1 MKRINKYFAMFSVLL
16 LTLTSLLSVAPA
28 FADEATTNTVTLHKI
43 LQTESNLNKSN
54 FPGTT
59 GLNGKD
65 YKGGAISDLAG
76 YFGEGSKEI
85 EGAFFALALKE
96 DKSGKV
102 QYVKAKEGNK
112 LTPALINKDGTPEIT
127 VNIDEAVSGLT
138 PEGDTGLVFN
148 TKGLKG
154 EFKIVEVKSKSTYN
168 NNGSLL
174 AASKAV
180 PVNITLPLVN
190 EDGVVADAHVYPKN
204 TEEKPEIDKNFAK
217 TNDLTALT
225 DVNRLLTA
233 GANYGNYA
241 RDKATATAEIGK
253 VVPYEVKTKIHK
265 GSKYENLVWTDIMS
279 NGLTMG
285 STVSLKASGT
295 TETFAKDTDYELS
308 IDARG
313 FTLKFTA
320 DGLGK
325 LEKAA
330 KTADI
335 EFTLT
340 YSATVNGQAI
350 IDNPESNDIKLSYG
364 NKPGKDLTELPVT
377 PSKGEVTVAKT
388 WSDGI
393 APDGVNV
400 VYTLK
405 DKDKTVASVS
415 LTKTSKGTIDL
426 GNGIKFEVSGNFSGK
441 FTGLENKSYMISERV
456 SGYGSAIN
464 LENGK
469 VTITNTKDSDN
480 PTPLNPTEPK
490 VETHGKKFV
499 KTNEQ
504 GDRLAGAQF
513 VVKNSAGKY
522 LALKADQSEGQK
534 TLAAK
539 KIALDE
545 VIAAYNKLS
554 ATDQKGEK
562 GITAKELIKTKQAD
576 YDAAF
581 IEARTAYEWITDKA
595 RAITYTSN
603 DQGQFEVTGLADGTY
618 NLEETLA
625 PAGFAKLAGN
635 IKFVVNQGSY
645 ITGGN
650 IDYVANSNQKDA
662 TRVENKKVTIPQTG
676 GIGTILFTIIG
687 LSIMLGAVVIMKRRQ
702 SKEA

>member
-1 MKRINKYFAMFSVLL
+1 MKRINKYFAMFSALL

-364 NKPGKDLTELPVT
+364 NK
-377 PSKGEVTVAKT
+377 
-388 WSDGI
+388 
-393 APDGVNV
+393 
-400 VYTLK
+400 
-405 DKDKTVASVS
+405 
-415 LTKTSKGTIDL
+415 
-426 GNGIKFEVSGNFSGK
+426 
-441 FTGLENKSYMISERV
+441 
-456 SGYGSAIN
+456 
-464 LENGK
+464 
-469 VTITNTKDSDN
+469 
-480 PTPLNPTEPK
+480 
-490 VETHGKKFV
+490 
-499 KTNEQ
+499 
-504 GDRLAGAQF
+504 
-513 VVKNSAGKY
+513 
-522 LALKADQSEGQK
+522 
-534 TLAAK
+534 
-539 KIALDE
+539 
-545 VIAAYNKLS
+545 
-554 ATDQKGEK
+554 
-562 GITAKELIKTKQAD
+562 
-576 YDAAF
+576 
-581 IEARTAYEWITDKA
+581 
-595 RAITYTSN
+595 
-603 DQGQFEVTGLADGTY
+603 
-618 NLEETLA
+618 
-625 PAGFAKLAGN
+625 
-635 IKFVVNQGSY
+635 
-645 ITGGN
+645 
-650 IDYVANSNQKDA
+650 
-662 TRVENKKVTIPQTG
+662 
-676 GIGTILFTIIG
+676 
-687 LSIMLGAVVIMKRRQ
+687 
-702 SKEA
+702 